1 MIEKKVELGLNDG
14 ALVNLSNGAKME
26 FISSV
31 TEFVDN
37 AEDAGASKVVIEI
50 DNDKRILT
58 VLSVE
63 DTDFEASD
71 WKRLFFLGSGEVMHT
86 KKSGVG
92 KYSQGFK
99 YAGAN
104 LIGEGNKGE
113 VVVGVRPIS
122 NNNWGAIQHI
132 DYTNKKKYSDKNID
146 LCSID
151 EVDMPDGYNFM
162 VKLSGIKTIKDDD
175 IIKLAVHLGVRYRE
189 KIESGKTEI
198 WINDM
203 EVKPQDRLY
212 SKMGGRVDYHK
223 PIPIEWNGDKEA
235 VTWEW
240 SDLGST
246 RFDSSEYIL
255 YDTTL
260 GIKGRSEGVR
270 SLPRSG
276 VEIAIN
282 GVTVIFDEADTT
294 FRNILNLSI
303 QYYATGWRGRLNIKN
318 LELADKYIK
327 GGNKSNN
334 SIDKSFATN
343 EDVKKIRDE
352 IKDAYNT
359 VCERESP
366 KIISGC
372 KYSENESLNTW
383 FKEKTGF
390 DCHFKFKKCGE
401 TVKTFVL
408 DDGDICVNIT
418 SDFMSPFKCS
428 KEAISVLLFSIIGSC
443 DSFDCIESVI
453 KKLKKFENDCEHYE
467 IIKK

>member
-1 MIEKKVELGLNDG
+1 MIEKVELGLNDG

-37 AEDAGASKVVIEI
+37 AEDAGASKVVIKI

-63 DTDFEASD
+63 DTDLEMSD
-71 WKRLFFLGSGEVMHT
+71 WERLFFLGSGEVMHT

-113 VVVGVRPIS
+113 VVVGVRPNS
-122 NNNWGAIQHI
+122 NKDWGAIQHI
-132 DYTNKKKYSDKNID
+132 DYTDKKKYSDKNID

-151 EVDMPDGYNFM
+151 KVDMPDDYNFM
-162 VKLSGIKTIKDDD
+162 VRLSGIKDIKNDD
-175 IIKLAVHLGVRYRE
+175 IVKLAVHLGVRYRE
-189 KIESGKTEI
+189 KIDSGRTEI

-203 EVKPQDRLY
+203 EVKAQDRLY

-282 GVTVIFDEADTT
+282 GITVIFDEADTT

-327 GGNKSNN
+327 GGNKSNS

-343 EDVKKIRDE
+343 DDVKKIRDA
-352 IKDAYNT
+352 IKDSYNT
-359 VCERESP
+359 VCEREP
-366 KIISGC
+366 KIISEC
-372 KYSENESLNTW
+372 KFSEVGWLNTW
-383 FKEKTGF
+383 FKKEFGLN
-390 DCHFKFKKCGE
+390 CRFKFKKCSE
-401 TVKTFVL
+401 VVKTFNL
-408 DDGDICVNIT
+408 DDGDICVNLT
-418 SDFMSPFKCS
+418 SDFLLPFKYN
-428 KEAISVLLFSIIGSC
+428 KEAVSVLLFSIIGSC
-443 DSFDCIESVI
+443 DSFDCIESVVE
-453 KKLKKFENDCEHYE
+453 KLKKFENACEYHK
-467 IIKK
+467 ITKK